1 MISFDGIDG
10 YDTKVLME
18 EIQKYG
24 VGAKDPV
31 YKPN

>member
-1 MISFDGIDG
+1 
-10 YDTKVLME
+10 ME